1 MSYEEVRHSLEDL
14 TINNAIGLLDEV
26 LMNAALGPDSL
37 YVWVQEERQ
46 LIADTISD
54 LHWVKGDNY
63 I

>member
-1 MSYEEVRHSLEDL
+1 MGYEEVNHSLEDL
-14 TINNAIGLLDEV
+14 AVGNAIGLLDEV
-26 LMNAALGPDSL
+26 LRNAALGPDNL

-54 LHWVKGDNY
+54 LHWVKGDRY